1 MDPQLQA
8 PRTGTPARTP
18 LAPPRSYS
26 PANTRPPKAVGPALD
41 NCPPRPGL
49 THLEELVLP
58 REAHPTRRKAE
69 GGGPGRGVPL
79 HGERL
84 TCPGPRQQAG
94 VQRGR
99 QLHPGAPAKPRAA
112 GTGRD
117 AAALPLPS
125 RAAPRLSAGRAEA
138 AAVSAGWASATLGAA
153 GPFLRPDA
161 QPAPWRV
168 VRPRFRPQAGPPCPS
183 QTLVARPPRPHRP
196 RLPPGGSGGS
206 SSAPDQ
212 PPAGAKAAF
221 GKLAFRLTR
230 LRFKAFGGFPRPPC
244 SGPPRP
250 IGPACAACLLHP
262 GTLRG
267 PGRCAGC
274 SGARR
279 GNREVPAARRD
290 GRAPGGAAT

>member
-8 PRTGTPARTP
+8 PRTGTPARTA
-18 LAPPRSYS
+18 LAPPQGCRPRPRQLPS
-26 PANTRPPKAVGPALD
+26 PSWAHAPRRTRAPAGSAPDAPQSGRGRPRPRGPA
-41 NCPPRPGL
+41 
-49 THLEELVLP
+49 P
-58 REAHPTRRKAE
+58 REAAHWPRAPPTGGRAARAAAASRRA
-69 GGGPGRGVPL
+69 
-79 HGERL
+79 GE
-84 TCPGPRQQAG
+84 A
-94 VQRGR
+94 
-99 QLHPGAPAKPRAA
+99 RAA

-117 AAALPLPS
+117 VEALPLPS

-196 RLPPGGSGGS
+196 SLPPGGSGGS
-206 SSAPDQ
+206 ASAPDQ